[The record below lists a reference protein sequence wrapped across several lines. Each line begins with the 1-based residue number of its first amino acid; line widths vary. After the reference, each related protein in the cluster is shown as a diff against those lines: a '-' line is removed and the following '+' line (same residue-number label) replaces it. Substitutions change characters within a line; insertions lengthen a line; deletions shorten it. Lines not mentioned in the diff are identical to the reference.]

1 LNITCHNQRNKTEAE
16 NSWTLQQAAEYNHNQ
31 KQHIKASQEETNLQL
46 ILSTWPTDMP
56 FFPNRNLQAT
66 SNSSYKSKLRT
77 HSSKIK
83 ESE

>member
-46 ILSTWPTDMP
+46 FPTVTYKL
-56 FFPNRNLQAT
+56 LQIAAT
-66 SNSSYKSKLRT
+66 NQSLEPTAQKSRRVNS
-77 HSSKIK
+77 
-83 ESE
+83 